1 MSLSDIEH
9 TIIDCECRRLLNRLV
24 VGADHDFERF
34 LNVFSDDVIW
44 TRESE
49 EVRGREG
56 IRASI
61 EESRQMHRQANPNGH
76 LARHV
81 LTSTDIDAKDS
92 NNAQAVAYC
101 IVFREKEFDGQLPAK
116 MSSPDI
122 LVEYR
127 TTFRKTA
134 EGWKIVQLESQ
145 QIFAKPKEQPP
156 AVEVGQFGDE
166 EET

>member
-34 LNVFSDDVIW
+34 LNVFSDNAIW
-44 TRESE
+44 IRGSE
-49 EVRGREG
+49 EIWGKAA

-61 EESRQMHRQANPNGH
+61 EDSRRIRRKANPNGH

-81 LTSTDIDAKDS
+81 LTSTDVDAKDS
-92 NNAQAVAYC
+92 NRADAVAYC
-101 IVFREKEFDGQLPAK
+101 IVFRAKEFDGQLPAR
-116 MSSPDI
+116 MSSPDL

-127 TTFRKTA
+127 SSFLKTT
-134 EGWKIVQLESQ
+134 EGWKIVRLESR
-145 QIFAKPKEQPP
+145 QIFAQH
-156 AVEVGQFGDE
+156 
-166 EET
+166 